1 MTKRLVAATGA
12 VLAAAAFAGAG
23 IAHADDSTMPNT
35 PPVQAGDAATQVS
48 DATVAA
54 QQPQPATQTS
64 SVASMG
70 SSIGSSMAMMGPM
83 MGMYAPMMLAPI
95 LMSALGIGGA
105 GAAGSTATTAA
116 AAAAEPLSAGIAAY
130 SPSVVEA
137 GGDGASEAG
146 GAGADS
152 DFSLASL
159 FRLPDFDSIAGSADG
174 STFDLGDSIEQLLGG
189 SDFSALADEL
199 TAQFDATPLFDQLA
213 ADFDL
218 SALLDPSAL
227 DPTTLLDAGPAA
239 DIGADLVGA
248 VLSSIGL

>member
-1 MTKRLVAATGA
+1 MTNRLVAATGA
-12 VLAAAAFAGAG
+12 VLAAAALSG
-23 IAHADDSTMPNT
+23 IGSAHADDSGMPTN
-35 PPVQAGDAATQVS
+35 PPPQVTDAGTQVS
-48 DATVAA
+48 DVSA
-54 QQPQPATQTS
+54 PQPPPQQATQAS
-64 SVASMG
+64 SMA

-83 MGMYAPMMLAPI
+83 MGMYAPMMAAPI

-218 SALLDPSAL
+218 SALLDLAVL